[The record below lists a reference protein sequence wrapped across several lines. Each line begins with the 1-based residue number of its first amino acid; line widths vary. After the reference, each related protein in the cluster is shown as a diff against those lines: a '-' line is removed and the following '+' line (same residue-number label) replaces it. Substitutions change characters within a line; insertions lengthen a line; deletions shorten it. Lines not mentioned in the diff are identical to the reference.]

1 LGFHLGV
8 SDNTSFTVSSSGG
21 GALFS
26 EPLALDLGGVSQGEE

>member
-1 LGFHLGV
+1 LGV

-26 EPLALDLGGVSQGEE
+26 EPLAVDLGGGSQGLLEGEE